1 MLKMFLIVKKKQ
13 FKPIFYSKKDNMNE
27 KINNN
32 NISNCYLK
40 NLKYEIDMFYILAKE
55 ISINEIFKLDTLES
69 LVTKNAFIESFLV
82 HERNIIDFLINN
94 RKYDD
99 NIVCKDLL
107 ENEKELFNKS
117 EVDKMKEIK
126 VKISKEISHLTKA
139 RCKDEK
145 SGWNMSD
152 ITCPLL
158 EYFEKF
164 INELSTELDYN
175 KKDILEK
182 IKNEVLD
189 LEKLC
194 ESGLIRQDLSTTNVE
209 TLAQV
214 YLLQSKEV
222 EN

>member
-1 MLKMFLIVKKKQ
+1 MDKSV
-13 FKPIFYSKKDNMNE
+13 SNKDE
-27 KINNN
+27 
-32 NISNCYLK
+32 NCYLK
-40 NLKYEIDMFYILAKE
+40 HLKYEIDMFYILAKE
-55 ISINEIFKLDTLES
+55 LSVNKNLLLDISEN
-69 LVTKNAFIESFLV
+69 LVIKNALIESFLV
-82 HERNIIDFLINN
+82 HERNIIDFLLNN
-94 RKYDD
+94 KKYDD
-99 NIVCKDLL
+99 DIICKDLL

-126 VKISKEISHLTKA
+126 YKINKEISHLTKA

-145 SGWNMSD
+145 TGWNMSD

-164 INELSTELDYN
+164 INEVNPKLNYN
-175 KKDILEK
+175 EKDILEK

-194 ESGLIRQDLSTTNVE
+194 ESGLIRQDLSTTTVE

-214 YLLQSKEV
+214 YLLQSKETK
-222 EN
+222 N